1 MSALVFS
8 DPNQRQKLSN
18 LQDEIIRTELYDRRD
33 QLIKELSEKSVSN
46 SFDTEAQPKIR
57 Q

>member
-18 LQDEIIRTELYDRRD
+18 LQDGLFVKNYMLDGPADKRAGE
-33 QLIKELSEKSVSN
+33 KLSVTKLTQKSN
-46 SFDTEAQPKIR
+46 QKNR